1 MADDI
6 MARFTRISGDYLAEA
21 LEAEEEKKP
30 PKLTKAEK
38 KAIKKE
44 AKLQAANA
52 DKRLIM
58 RVCNST

>member
-1 MADDI
+1 MAHI
-6 MARFTRISGDYLAEA
+6 ARISGDYLGEA
-21 LEAEEEKKP
+21 WDAEEEKKP

-58 RVCNST
+58 RVCNRP